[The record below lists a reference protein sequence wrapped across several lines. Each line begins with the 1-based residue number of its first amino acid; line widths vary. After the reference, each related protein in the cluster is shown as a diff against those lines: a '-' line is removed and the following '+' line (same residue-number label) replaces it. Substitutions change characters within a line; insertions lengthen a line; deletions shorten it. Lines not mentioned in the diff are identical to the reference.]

1 MPIFSPYCVRKESK
15 VLNNEWR
22 FVCRQPLFWLACS
35 FALGF
40 AGLLALGTHASNS
53 VLEKQVQLGQ
63 MTWMML
69 CLPLFVGALAP
80 TILLRDELSR
90 MGELIAATATPPQ
103 HRLFYRYAILV
114 ILTLAC
120 TFLAMSLMAMI
131 AWLSSSETALN
142 TVKSVDNVNVSAA
155 HQPMALVA
163 NSLSSILLL
172 AFPAILLLSS
182 FALWLSQRF
191 YSAIL
196 QYSVFALCWIAYV
209 IIAGMCGAP
218 MLAGSKIVS
227 ETLFSIM
234 LRIDP
239 YGITAVVDQFFAGH
253 LALSMDITLWVNR
266 VLTLLL
272 AFAVFL
278 SAIQTPRGAAG
289 KTKLMKSA
297 RPEIT
302 GQEKIGQKESRRVD
316 NGQFVTA
323 VRPVQKNWPVLL
335 NLVKTGLLALIK
347 TPINWL
353 FLSLWC
359 GVIFN
364 EVLSGIDYAEP
375 LAKVSADSWYALNRV
390 CFDVLPPFGFLLM
403 ALFTWQLCWRNTRYR
418 MAELLA
424 ATPLT
429 SMLLVLAQVLST
441 LIIVLVLLSLT
452 AISVLFAELVAASH
466 IVPMAY
472 IKVLAAVGLPL
483 LLISVLFVCIAH
495 LCRRPLG
502 CAALIFCLMLIK
514 FTPLVSKLGLA
525 HPLWD
530 IAATPLQA
538 PDHYW
543 GFAASYSSYWPFI
556 AYWSVVCLL
565 CIGLALRFSHRGT
578 GYKVP
583 RTQSQARTTW
593 YLGASSLLVIL
604 ISIAMHLTLK
614 AERPLMDPEQSRLM
628 RANYERHYAHWATI
642 PQPAIEHVDAKV
654 DFFPEQGRADIRLKY
669 RLRNLHKENISQ
681 LLIGNFNHLVLSLLN
696 VSGAKLVQHDSKL
709 NQWLFALDEPL
720 QPGASIEAEFA
731 FSYQQATLWPV
742 EFNQVVSAD
751 FSYLRG
757 MPLLP
762 VVGFADEMRLFSASA
777 RQKYGLEPLAEGSP
791 SQRFADPQAARGVYK
806 WFTLHSEVSSSL
818 GQHVISQGD
827 LMANWQQ
834 DGRVHAQYQT
844 PKAIRGIPAWL
855 SIPLTPI
862 QGQVGSTQLEVL
874 AKTDSQV
881 AELHLQAMQDTL
893 SWFAESIRPYP
904 HSALRLI
911 AMPDVGPTGYALPQ
925 LLLINHTVGFA
936 AQPTQEAG
944 FDQRYR
950 RTVHETAHQWFGH
963 DLGNGATGDYAFLV
977 ESLSKY
983 VELVVIEK
991 RYGRSAMQA
1000 LVDYEQARFRVG
1012 SIRSVSS
1019 PVPLVD
1025 AVRSEDMYSR
1035 ATLAFAR
1042 LRSEIGDE
1050 PICEALRDLWA
1061 EHAYPQ
1067 KPASSMDFVRALQ
1080 ARVRPEHQEL
1090 VQQMLV
1096 GTNIE
1101 AWLTPEARAQ

>member
-1 MPIFSPYCVRKESK
+1 M
-15 VLNNEWR
+15 LNNEWR
-22 FVCRQPLFWLACS
+22 FVCRQPLFWLAFS

-40 AGLLALGTHASNS
+40 AVLLALGTHANNS
-53 VLEKQVQLGQ
+53 VLEKQLQLGQ

-90 MGELIAATATPPQ
+90 MGELIAATATPAQ

-114 ILTLAC
+114 ILTLVC
-120 TFLAMSLMAMI
+120 TALAMSLMSI
-131 AWLSSSETALN
+131 LSWLSSSNTALN
-142 TVKSVDNVNVSAA
+142 VINSAA
-155 HQPMALVA
+155 SVHPTAANQTLVLLGI
-163 NSLSSILLL
+163 SLGSTLLL

-182 FALWLSQRF
+182 IALWLSQRF
-191 YSAIL
+191 HSAIL
-196 QYSVFALCWIAYV
+196 QYSVFALGWIAYV

-218 MLAGSKIVS
+218 MLAGSKIAS
-227 ETLFSIM
+227 ETLFALM

-253 LALSMDITLWVNR
+253 LSLHMDLTLWVNR

-272 AFAVFL
+272 AFAWFL
-278 SAIQTPRGAAG
+278 LAIHVPRKGAG
-289 KTKLMKSA
+289 KTRLFKPNS
-297 RPEIT
+297 P
-302 GQEKIGQKESRRVD
+302 KIGGFDVTGFDVAGYDVAGQAASRRLDDAQSVA
-316 NGQFVTA
+316 A
-323 VRPVQKNWPVLL
+323 VHTVQQRWPVLISL
-335 NLVKTGLLALIK
+335 IKTSLVALLK

-353 FLSLWC
+353 FLLLWC

-390 CFDVLPPFGFLLM
+390 SFDVVPPFAFLLM
-403 ALFTWQLCWRNTRYR
+403 ALFTWQLCWRDSRYR
-418 MAELLA
+418 IAGLLA

-429 SMLLVLAQVLST
+429 SLLLVLSQILCTS
-441 LIIVLVLLSLT
+441 IMVLVLLSLT
-452 AISVLFAELVAASH
+452 AISVFLAELVAGSR
-466 IVPMAY
+466 IVPIAY
-472 IKVLAAVGLPL
+472 LQVLGAVGLPL
-483 LLISVLFVCIAH
+483 LLISVLFVSIAH

-502 CAALIFCLMLIK
+502 CAALIFGLMLIK
-514 FTPLVSKLGLA
+514 FTPLINKLGLA

-556 AYWSVVCLL
+556 GYWSVVCVL
-565 CIGLALRFSHRGT
+565 CVGLAVRFSHRGT
-578 GYKVP
+578 GNKVP
-583 RTQSQARTTW
+583 CTQAQGRTTW
-593 YLGASSLLVIL
+593 YLGACSLLVMAL
-604 ISIAMHLTLK
+604 SIVMHLSLK
-614 AERPLMDPEQSRLM
+614 AERPLMDPEQIRQM

-642 PQPAIEHVDAKV
+642 PQPIIEHVDAKV
-654 DFFPEQGRADIRLKY
+654 DFFPAQGRADIRLHY
-669 RLRNLHKENISQ
+669 SLRNPHQEPISQ
-681 LLIGNFNHLVLSLLN
+681 VLIGNFSQLTFTALN
-696 VSGAKLVQHDSKL
+696 VAKAKLVQHDRAM
-709 NQWLFALDEPL
+709 NQWLFVLDEPL
-720 QPGASIEAEFA
+720 AGGASLDAEFA
-731 FSYQQATLWPV
+731 FSYQQARLWPA

-757 MPLLP
+757 IPLLP
-762 VVGFADEMRLFSASA
+762 VVGFADEFRLVSADA
-777 RQKYGLEPLAEGSP
+777 REKYGLAALTEGSP
-791 SQRFADPQAARGVYK
+791 SQRFADPLAARGEYR
-806 WFTLHSEVSSSL
+806 WFTIDSEMSSSV
-818 GQHVISQGD
+818 GQHLISQGD
-827 LMANWQQ
+827 LVASWQQ
-834 DGRVHAQYQT
+834 DGRVHAQYHT
-844 PKAIRGIPAWL
+844 PKAIRGLPAWL
-855 SIPLTPI
+855 SVPLTPI
-862 QGQVGSTQLEVL
+862 QGQGGTNQLNIL
-874 AKTDSQV
+874 ANTDSDV
-881 AELHLQAMQDTL
+881 AALHLQAMQDTL
-893 SWFAESIRPYP
+893 SWFAESIRAYP
-904 HSALRLI
+904 HSALHLI
-911 AMPDVGPTGYALPQ
+911 AMPDLGPTGYALPQ

-936 AQPTQEAG
+936 AAPTVDAG

-991 RYGRSAMQA
+991 RYGPTAMQA
-1000 LVDYEQARFRVG
+1000 LVDYERQRFRVG
-1012 SIRSVSS
+1012 SIRNVSS

-1042 LRSEIGDE
+1042 LRSELGDE
-1050 PICEALRDLWA
+1050 PICAALRDVWA

-1080 ARVRPEHQEL
+1080 ARVGPEHQEL
-1090 VQQMLV
+1090 VEQMLV
-1096 GTNIE
+1096 SNQID
-1101 AWLTPEARAQ
+1101 AWLTPEAKAQ